1 MGIHRG
7 SNIIRSGLAFAYDT
21 GYSSTFGNSSNY
33 LYNKGKPTTNLL
45 GTTGDMLPSNPET
58 PYDLTTSSSTSNVN
72 GTTWDLSLYNSTS
85 LATNNGVAWHPN
97 IEGPGFKGAWR
108 LKKRPGSN
116 WETQFSNGV
125 GAVSNTTAIVLSVW
139 CKTTVSGVA
148 RINANTTRNGSSNWG
163 NSSAYHSGSGKWERL
178 SYVIPAGSGVTSI
191 NVIRCQVGGTT
202 LTTDVYWRRFQV
214 EYGTTP
220 TPFTT
225 GTRSATNSLLDITKQ
240 YDINVSNAS
249 FDSDAHIDLDGTG
262 DYLSLG
268 SDITFKTNGGSGG
281 WTVESVVKYDSVA
294 GGYNNSTSPANFIGS
309 SGISYNSWY
318 WSVLNSK
325 LALWN
330 ISPGVWKYGSTTL
343 AADTWYHTVLTCFGD
358 GSSYQMYLNG
368 NAEGGDHVSYSWN
381 TSYSGLKVQ
390 YFGAGDTSRRYVNGK
405 LPITRIYNRA
415 LSAVEVKQNFNAYK
429 DRFNM

>member
-7 SNIIRSGLAFAYDT
+7 SNIIRSGLEFAFDT
-21 GYSSTFGNSSNY
+21 GYSSTFDNSSNY
-33 LYNKGKPTTNLL
+33 LHNKGEPTTNLY
-45 GTTGDMLPSNPET
+45 T
-58 PYDLTTSSSTSNVN
+58 
-72 GTTWDLSLYNSTS
+72 NSD
-85 LATNNGVAWHPN
+85 
-97 IEGPGFKGAWR
+97 
-108 LKKRPGSN
+108 
-116 WETQFSNGV
+116 FSNGETGWTFGSWSNNAV
-125 GAVSNTTAIVLSVW
+125 THTATTVTGPHGKQVSANKLYMGVNGGAVHFHQY
-139 CKTTVSGVA
+139 
-148 RINANTTRNGSSNWG
+148 NGSKYTSGNTYTTSAWVKGQGTFQIKSHWGGNTSFTMTGDWQRVSMTVTATTSTNGNFPYFAGEGLTVGSTFYITDTQTELGSHATPYIYSSSSN
-163 NSSAYHSGSGKWERL
+163 
-178 SYVIPAGSGVTSI
+178 
-191 NVIRCQVGGTT
+191 
-202 LTTDVYWRRFQV
+202 
-214 EYGTTP
+214 
-220 TPFTT
+220 

-294 GGYNNSTSPANFIGS
+294 GGYNNSTSPANFIGA
-309 SGISYNSWY
+309 SGASYNSWY